1 MTFCPLTTK
10 FSARGHRSAR
20 AAGVCLVLCFAG
32 VTTAFG
38 QLATAPRLRDG
49 ALPLPNLEAVGGGEV
64 VLELAIDS
72 DGRVARVDLVRSTPP
87 YGDTLVRTVRD
98 WRFEP
103 ATDQSLDRRVAVASR
118 VLLAAV
124 FRAPTLYA
132 GPTTGVSPQVQG
144 PPSEH
149 LPQIES
155 LVVPAYPPTAIGDAS
170 VLVEI
175 ELPAGS
181 DPSAYRLLSP
191 TSGFDDAALDAV
203 RAWRFTF
210 RRSTNTA
217 DPLFVYAVLGFRSP
231 VVPAKP

>member
-1 MTFCPLTTK
+1 
-10 FSARGHRSAR
+10 
-20 AAGVCLVLCFAG
+20 
-32 VTTAFG
+32 
-38 QLATAPRLRDG
+38 
-49 ALPLPNLEAVGGGEV
+49 VGGGEV
-64 VLELAIDS
+64 VLELAIDA
-72 DGRVARVDLVRSTPP
+72 DGRVARVNLVRSTPP
-87 YGDTLVRTVRD
+87 YGDALVRTVRD

-103 ATDQSLDRRVAVASR
+103 ATNQSLDRRVAVASQ

-132 GPTTGVSPQVQG
+132 GPATGVPPLVQG

-149 LPQIES
+149 LPQIDS

-203 RAWRFTF
+203 RAWRFTVP
-210 RRSTNTA
+210 RATHTV